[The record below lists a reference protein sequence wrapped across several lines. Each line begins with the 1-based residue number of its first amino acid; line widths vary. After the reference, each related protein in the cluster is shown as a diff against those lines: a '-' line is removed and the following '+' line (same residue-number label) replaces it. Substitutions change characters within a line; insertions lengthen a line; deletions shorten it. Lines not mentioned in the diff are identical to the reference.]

1 MNRIVSVFKYI
12 AEYIFY
18 GNLFIALA
26 TFLLYQQ
33 TMLQVGGRWQ
43 VDTLSVI
50 VFLGTIFV
58 YDLARVI
65 PVKLTRE
72 HLYHYR
78 YAWLLKNFYPVIIK
92 GIIAMIFCLILFFRI
107 PQRDMITLIILA
119 AVASLYNFPFFFKG
133 KSVFRIRD
141 ISYLKSFLIALV
153 WAGVT
158 GLLPVI
164 DSGIHLS
171 IPAIII
177 ITLERFFLI
186 LALMLPF
193 DLRDVAEDKRFGLQT
208 LAQKLGW
215 YKAKQLSF
223 WLIMLSYGLA
233 LFHDVL
239 LNKHMIEWPAILLSA
254 LFAALVLDN
263 MRENRSDYYFFG
275 LVDGIIIFQAIAIWA
290 VYQMA

>member
-12 AEYIFY
+12 LEYLFY
-18 GNLFIALA
+18 GNIFIALA

-33 TMLQVGGRWQ
+33 TMLQVEGRWQ

-92 GIIAMIFCLILFFRI
+92 GIAAMIFCVTLFFSI

-158 GLLPVI
+158 GLLPAI
-164 DSGIHLS
+164 DSGVSMS
-171 IPAIII
+171 IPAIIVI
-177 ITLERFFLI
+177 VIERFLLI

-193 DLRDVAEDKRFGLQT
+193 DLRDVAEDKRFGIQT

-215 YKAKQLSF
+215 KRAKQLSIYLLLMSY
-223 WLIMLSYGLA
+223 LIAFIRDFILHPSGL
-233 LFHDVL
+233 
-239 LNKHMIEWPAILLSA
+239 EWPAILLSA
-254 LFAALVLDN
+254 FVAMVIIVN
-263 MRENRSDYYFFG
+263 MKEDRNDYYFFG
-275 LVDGIIIFQAIAIWA
+275 LVDGIIVFQALAVWV